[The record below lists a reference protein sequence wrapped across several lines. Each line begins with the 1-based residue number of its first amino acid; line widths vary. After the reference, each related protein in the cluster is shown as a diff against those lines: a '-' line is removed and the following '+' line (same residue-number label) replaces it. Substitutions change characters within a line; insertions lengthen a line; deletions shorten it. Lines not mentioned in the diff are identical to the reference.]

1 MHSELTPPYFETDNE
16 DRKGIW
22 DEYAVG
28 GKIQTIVMFENSWSQ
43 ERTIQIITISYVSAS
58 DKRTNNLNLEELCLW
73 LRDHARSR
81 REDLESKTKH
91 QRPRTQIDHVG
102 T

>member
-1 MHSELTPPYFETDNE
+1 MKDLPHPTSPERTTKFLE
-16 DRKGIW
+16 DRKAIW
-22 DEYAVG
+22 DGPAVG
-28 GKIQTIVMFENSWSQ
+28 GKIQTIVMFEKFWSQ
-43 ERTIQIITISYVSAS
+43 EGTIEVILISAS
-58 DKRTNNLNLEELCLW
+58 DKRTNNSNVEELCPW